1 MQAISYFQHMTTK
14 KSEEETIGQKI
25 KKRRL
30 AMDLTQE
37 ALARKA
43 DIPYTTLVKIE
54 SDAVLNPSIDTVT
67 KIANGLEIGVDE
79 LIK

>member
-1 MQAISYFQHMTTK
+1 MTKK
-14 KSEEETIGQKI
+14 KSEESIGQKI
-25 KKRRL
+25 RKRRL

-54 SDAVLNPSIDTVT
+54 SDAVKNPSIDTVT
-67 KIANGLEIGVDE
+67 KIVAGLGITLDE
-79 LIK
+79 LINS